1 MRKLDKVLTV
11 VVSLS
16 ALLNIGAGIAAFIL
30 YISSGKVAE
39 SFLGAYLA
47 FFGLAQLFSQMKSE
61 GKTSSKLIRNNFG
74 FMTTWFG
81 LGIFLLFVGSLG
93 LSFNWGDATEHWFP
107 FLSGCI
113 TAGVAI
119 LCFIRSCVSSKD
131 YEEIA

>member
-81 LGIFLLFVGSLG
+81 LGIFLLLYVLPPPSPVFITTSSQCWELG
-93 LSFNWGDATEHWFP
+93 VVIQLGRCD
-107 FLSGCI
+107 
-113 TAGVAI
+113 
-119 LCFIRSCVSSKD
+119 
-131 YEEIA
+131 